1 MKKGILAF
9 VMAIVVALSAMAQPS
24 VKKVQVVMVP
34 DHADAIY
41 HVGEQVKMKLVALDC
56 GIALNDATINYEVSE
71 DLMPAHEK
79 KSIVLKGNEA
89 TIKVG
94 TMKKPGYLRVKAT
107 VKHEGK
113 TYTSLATVGFDP
125 EKLQPTVTL
134 PDDFDAFWAK
144 GIEQVKKV
152 NLSPRMEL
160 LPERCTDKVDVYHV
174 SYGNINGS
182 RMYGMLTI
190 PKGEGKYPAI
200 MRLPG
205 AGVGEKTGD
214 LRHTAQGGVIIL
226 ELGIH
231 GIPVNMKNGI
241 YSDLDNG
248 VLANYHLQ
256 NIDNRD
262 KFFYRRVYLGC
273 VKGVDFLLSLPQCN
287 GKVGTIGGSQGGAL
301 SIVTS
306 RLDSRVAATAIYF
319 PAICDLE
326 GYTHG
331 RAGGWPHV
339 FKIEANRTKDKLE
352 TIRYYDAINF
362 ARGLKAPVFF
372 AYGYN
377 DITCAPTTTRS
388 AYNIITAPK
397 TLSIGENTG
406 HWLYPE
412 QVDDMWNWL
421 IAELKK

>member
-1 MKKGILAF
+1 MKKGILSLVLAF
-9 VMAIVVALSAMAQPS
+9 FAVGAFAQPS

-34 DHADAIY
+34 DHADAVY
-41 HVGEQVKMKLVALDC
+41 QVGEQVKMKLIALDC
-56 GIALNDATINYEVSE
+56 GIALNDVAVEYEVSE
-71 DLMPAHEK
+71 DIMPAHEK
-79 KSIVLKGNEA
+79 KNVTLKGNEA

-94 TMKKPGYLRVKAT
+94 TMKRPGYLRVKAS
-107 VKHEGK
+107 VAHEGK
-113 TYTSLATVGFDP
+113 NYTSLATVGFDP
-125 EKLQPTVTL
+125 DKLQPTVTM

-144 GIEQVKKV
+144 GLEQVKKV
-152 NLSPRMEL
+152 DLSPRMEL

-182 RMYGMLTI
+182 RMYGMLTV

-200 MRLPG
+200 LRLPG

-214 LRHTAQGGVIIL
+214 VRHTTQGEVIIL

-241 YSDLDNG
+241 YADLSNG

-256 NIDNRD
+256 NMDNRD
-262 KFFYRRVYLGC
+262 NFFYRRVYLGC
-273 VKGVDFLLSLPQCN
+273 VKGIDFLLSLPQCN

-339 FKIEANRTKDKLE
+339 FKYEANRTKDKLE

-421 IAELKK
+421 IGELKK

>member
-1 MKKGILAF
+1 MKKLCFTLALLLLM
-9 VMAIVVALSAMAQPS
+9 VLRVVAQPG
-24 VKKVQVVMVP
+24 VQKVQVVIVP
-34 DHADAIY
+34 NHADAIY
-41 HVGEQVKMKLVALDC
+41 KVGEPIKFELMALDC
-56 GIALNDATINYEVSE
+56 GLEIKNAKIDYEISE
-71 DLMPAHEK
+71 DLMPAYD
-79 KSIVLKGNEA
+79 KGSVTLNGKEIISA
-89 TIKVG
+89 GKA
-94 TMKKPGYLRVKAT
+94 KKPGYVRIKAFIN
-107 VKHEGK
+107 HEGK
-113 TYTSLATVGFDP
+113 KYTSMMTVGIEP
-125 EKLQPTVTL
+125 EKLQPTVSF
-134 PDDFDAFWAK
+134 PDDFDDFWAK
-144 GIEQVKKV
+144 GIEQVRKV
-152 NLSPRMEL
+152 NLNPRMEL

-174 SYGNINGS
+174 SYGNIGGS

-190 PKGEGKYPAI
+190 PKGEDKYPAI

-205 AGVGEKTGD
+205 AGVAEKTGD
-214 LRHTAQGGVIIL
+214 LKHTTQGGVIIL

-241 YSDLDNG
+241 YSDLSNG
-248 VLANYHLQ
+248 VLADYHLQ
-256 NIDNRD
+256 NIDN
-262 KFFYRRVYLGC
+262 KHTFFYRRVYLGC
-273 VKGVDFLLSLPQCN
+273 VKGIDFLLSLPQCN

-306 RLDSRVAATAIYF
+306 RLDNRVAATAIYF

-339 FKIEANRTKDKLE
+339 FKLESNRTKDKLE
-352 TIRYYDAINF
+352 TIRYYDAVNF
-362 ARGLKAPVFF
+362 ARGLKSPVFF

-388 AYNIITAPK
+388 AYNVIPAPK
-397 TLSIGENTG
+397 QLSIGENTG

-412 QVDDMWNWL
+412 QVDAMWNWL

>member
-1 MKKGILAF
+1 MRRCVFTLAL
-9 VMAIVVALSAMAQPS
+9 VLMMALGVVAQPS
-24 VKKVQVVMVP
+24 VQKVQVVIVP
-34 DHADAIY
+34 NHVDAVY
-41 HVGEQVKMKLVALDC
+41 KVGEPIKFDLMALDC
-56 GIALNDATINYEVSE
+56 GLEIKNAKVDYEISE
-71 DLMPAHEK
+71 DLMPAY
-79 KSIVLKGNEA
+79 SKGSVTLNGKE
-89 TIKVG
+89 TISAGKA
-94 TMKKPGYLRVKAT
+94 KKPGYVRVKAFIN
-107 VKHEGK
+107 HEGK
-113 TYTSLATVGFDP
+113 KYTSMMTVGVEP

-134 PDDFDAFWAK
+134 PDDFDEFWAK
-144 GIEQVKKV
+144 GIEQVRKV
-152 NLSPRMEL
+152 ALKPRMEL

-174 SYGNINGS
+174 SYGNIGGS

-190 PKGEGKYPAI
+190 PKGEGKYPAV

-214 LRHTAQGGVIIL
+214 IRHTAQGGVIIL

-231 GIPVNMKNGI
+231 GIPVNMKSGV
-241 YSDLDNG
+241 YSDLSSG
-248 VLANYHLQ
+248 VLASYHLQ
-256 NIDNRD
+256 NIDNRNT
-262 KFFYRRVYLGC
+262 FFYRRVYLGC

-352 TIRYYDAINF
+352 TIRYYDAVNF

-388 AYNIITAPK
+388 AYNVIQAPK
-397 TLSIGENTG
+397 QLSIGENTG

-412 QVDDMWNWL
+412 QVDAMWNWL
-421 IAELKK
+421 ITELKK

>member
-1 MKKGILAF
+1 MRRCVFTLAL
-9 VMAIVVALSAMAQPS
+9 VLMMALGVVAQPS
-24 VKKVQVVMVP
+24 VQKVQVVIVP
-34 DHADAIY
+34 NHADAVY
-41 HVGEQVKMKLVALDC
+41 KVGEPIKFDLMALDC
-56 GIALNDATINYEVSE
+56 GLEIKNAKVDYEISE
-71 DLMPAHEK
+71 DLMPAY
-79 KSIVLKGNEA
+79 SKGSVTLNGKE
-89 TIKVG
+89 TISAGKA
-94 TMKKPGYLRVKAT
+94 KKPGYVRVKAFIN
-107 VKHEGK
+107 HEGK
-113 TYTSLATVGFDP
+113 KYTSMMTVGVEP

-134 PDDFDAFWAK
+134 PDDFDEFWAK
-144 GIEQVKKV
+144 GIEQVRKV
-152 NLSPRMEL
+152 DLKPRMEL

-174 SYGNINGS
+174 SYGNIGGS

-214 LRHTAQGGVIIL
+214 IRHTAQGDVIIL

-231 GIPVNMKNGI
+231 GIPVNMKSGV

-256 NIDNRD
+256 NIDNRNT
-262 KFFYRRVYLGC
+262 FFYRRVYLGC

-339 FKIEANRTKDKLE
+339 FKIDANRTKDKLE
-352 TIRYYDAINF
+352 TIRYYDAVNF
-362 ARGLKAPVFF
+362 ARGLKSPVFF

-388 AYNIITAPK
+388 AYNVIPAPK
-397 TLSIGENTG
+397 QLSIGENTG

-412 QVDDMWNWL
+412 QVDAMWNWL

>member
-1 MKKGILAF
+1 MKRCVFTLAL
-9 VMAIVVALSAMAQPS
+9 VLMMALGVVAQPS
-24 VKKVQVVMVP
+24 VQKVQVVIVP
-34 DHADAIY
+34 NHADAVY
-41 HVGEQVKMKLVALDC
+41 KVGEPIMFDLMALDC
-56 GIALNDATINYEVSE
+56 GLEIKNAKVDYEISE
-71 DLMPAHEK
+71 DLMPAY
-79 KSIVLKGNEA
+79 SKGSVTLNGKE
-89 TIKVG
+89 TISAGKA
-94 TMKKPGYLRVKAT
+94 KKPGYVRVKAFIN
-107 VKHEGK
+107 HEGK
-113 TYTSLATVGFDP
+113 KYTSMMTVGVEP

-134 PDDFDAFWAK
+134 PDDFDEFWAK
-144 GIEQVKKV
+144 GIEQVRKV
-152 NLSPRMEL
+152 DLKPRMEL

-174 SYGNINGS
+174 SYGNIGGS

-214 LRHTAQGGVIIL
+214 IRHTTQGDVIIL

-231 GIPVNMKNGI
+231 GIPVNMKSGV

-256 NIDNRD
+256 NIDNRNT
-262 KFFYRRVYLGC
+262 FFYRRVYLGC

-352 TIRYYDAINF
+352 TIRYYDAVNF
-362 ARGLKAPVFF
+362 ARGLKSPVFF

-388 AYNIITAPK
+388 AYNVIPAPK
-397 TLSIGENTG
+397 QLSIGENTG

-412 QVDDMWNWL
+412 QVDAMWNWL

>member
-1 MKKGILAF
+1 MRRCVFTLAL
-9 VMAIVVALSAMAQPS
+9 VLMMALGVVAQPS
-24 VKKVQVVMVP
+24 VQKVQVVIVP
-34 DHADAIY
+34 NHADAVY
-41 HVGEQVKMKLVALDC
+41 KVGEPIKFDLMALDC
-56 GIALNDATINYEVSE
+56 GLEIKNAKVDYEISE
-71 DLMPAHEK
+71 DLMPAY
-79 KSIVLKGNEA
+79 SKGSVTLNGKE
-89 TIKVG
+89 TISAGKA
-94 TMKKPGYLRVKAT
+94 KKPGYVRVKAFIN
-107 VKHEGK
+107 HEGK
-113 TYTSLATVGFDP
+113 KYTSMMTVGVEP

-134 PDDFDAFWAK
+134 PDDFDEFWAK
-144 GIEQVKKV
+144 GIEQVRKV
-152 NLSPRMEL
+152 DLKPRMEL

-174 SYGNINGS
+174 SYGNIGGS

-214 LRHTAQGGVIIL
+214 IRHTAQGGVIIL

-231 GIPVNMKNGI
+231 GIPVNMKSGV

-256 NIDNRD
+256 NIDNRNT
-262 KFFYRRVYLGC
+262 FFYRRVYLGC

-352 TIRYYDAINF
+352 TIRYYDAVNF

-388 AYNIITAPK
+388 AYNVIQAPK
-397 TLSIGENTG
+397 QLSIGENTG

-412 QVDDMWNWL
+412 QVDAMWNWL

>member
-1 MKKGILAF
+1 MRRCVFTLAL
-9 VMAIVVALSAMAQPS
+9 VLMMALGVVAQPS
-24 VKKVQVVMVP
+24 VQKVQVVIVP
-34 DHADAIY
+34 NHVDAVY
-41 HVGEQVKMKLVALDC
+41 KVGEPIKFDLMALDC
-56 GIALNDATINYEVSE
+56 GLEIKNAKVDYEISE
-71 DLMPAHEK
+71 DLMPAY
-79 KSIVLKGNEA
+79 SKGSVTLNGKE
-89 TIKVG
+89 TISAGKA
-94 TMKKPGYLRVKAT
+94 KKPGYVRVKAFIN
-107 VKHEGK
+107 HEGK
-113 TYTSLATVGFDP
+113 KYTSMMTVGVEP

-134 PDDFDAFWAK
+134 PDDFDEFWAK
-144 GIEQVKKV
+144 GIEQVRKV
-152 NLSPRMEL
+152 DLKPRMEL

-174 SYGNINGS
+174 SYGNIGGS

-214 LRHTAQGGVIIL
+214 IRHTAQGDVIIL

-231 GIPVNMKNGI
+231 GIPVNMKSGV

-256 NIDNRD
+256 NIDNRNT
-262 KFFYRRVYLGC
+262 FFYRRVYLGC

-352 TIRYYDAINF
+352 TIRYYDAVNF

-388 AYNIITAPK
+388 AYNVIQAPK
-397 TLSIGENTG
+397 QLSIGENTG

-412 QVDDMWNWL
+412 QVDAMWNWL
-421 IAELKK
+421 ITELKK